1 MKKNSIIYLLGA
13 ILLISFSILPI
24 SDLNNTDDQQESW
37 EPPTQPRTLEVG
49 QEEWWNASYA
59 YRMQIN
65 VTNPGATD
73 FVDTYAS
80 ISFNYTFFVEQE
92 PSKMNGSMKDIRI
105 VENDI
110 LRPYYIQK
118 DFPAADMAR
127 VWFRTNCS
135 ADTSEFDTFMYYG
148 NDTLE
153 FDNTYR
159 LSYNPM
165 GVMWQTF
172 DEIYTHPVT
181 FAETI
186 QDSSQS
192 NDGDIVLNPV
202 LSADAKAGNSM
213 YFGGDSNRGYV
224 NLGNPT
230 DLQITG
236 DQTIAM
242 WIKPQQLYNR
252 QNPYAKAYG
261 GEGTITLETSGSFSY
276 YYGQGGGNTSPYQGF
291 GSGTGT
297 ATAGNWVHIAI
308 VRDLTSGQLRWY
320 EDGGLANQAAAV
332 YNPATVSSLD
342 AIIVEGYVS
351 NFWGYIDEL
360 HIFNASLSVT
370 EINRLRDYTYSCNA
384 ELLDEVEQG
393 AQVEITIRDVDG
405 LPVPNAEVSLYNATD
420 EIAFTEYSDNSG
432 LAIFSTID
440 YGYYNVT
447 VNYTLQEKGVEETVF
462 NGTAT
467 NGFMYFTGLVEE
479 HTFYVDLW
487 AIDFSVFDADGEIM
501 DYGYVEV
508 YNNSGRTE
516 LFANL
521 TLNHGSGTQVFRW
534 LNASSYYY
542 DVYYHNE
549 DYSNGTVLLNN
560 NTIDRTDLANTISY
574 NINETSSGS
583 FYSTNTIYADGSNST
598 FINSTRLINATLYVS
613 DIVDDLDKIDLY
625 YIDAQGNPIKMIDAS
640 ETYTTETEDTIEV
653 QLADSFN
660 AYGLKIDIFGTNN
673 TQCDGEVEV
682 NFTQTTS
689 QGITG
694 NISKISLQI
703 IDQGNYAPV
712 PGVVVHVY
720 DNVTGNSLVNL
731 TTDDDGYAHGVQNSD
746 LDFWYLQGTYN
757 FTLEF
762 FNTGKNFKVNYT
774 DPGQWSPTD
783 WVLDYNYTLS
793 ENSSLIFEIQLDM
806 SEFKTDIYIHNEP
819 SVVDW
824 GDMMTFEVNFTYSE
838 PGDSDQPMTS
848 PDWITCSITG
858 SIVHSVDMGHIGGG
872 IFRAIVD
879 SRLFSAGTAESMLTV
894 EINGEKAGYLDP
906 NSLLFLVTLNPI
918 ETKVSL
924 HDYADSMTEITDD
937 TITAYYNENVNL
949 SIAYLEDQTDAKISG
964 ATVSYYWDYGADT
977 DVQEDPLNL
986 GYYTIDIFTGDA
998 PNIGK
1003 YGLYMTISLENY
1015 TYQTTVAFI
1024 EILARPTVL
1033 NSTGTNET
1041 QELLRITKTLYE
1053 SEEYLFNFT
1062 YREVIGNQE
1071 LINNTDVSSF
1081 TWQYVTGDT
1090 DGQSDLILLP
1100 DGTYQ
1105 LDFNTSNRA
1114 VGDYIILV
1122 TLSKSNFEQ
1131 RQAMIFIT
1139 IEKRIINYQFLGDF
1153 NGPSLEKVAGNE
1165 LLFSVSLKDNVTGN
1179 PLLNATVVI
1188 TFEDGKAPITLSDD
1202 DNDGVYTATVTYSKE
1217 DINAFFRDN
1226 SFPGT
1231 LTISVEYYSQIEKTI
1246 FITVKMDEIFEGFPT
1261 FYLLLGAA
1269 GLAILVG
1276 SLVGYKLVQN
1286 ARIPAFVK
1294 MINKVIS
1301 DISGKKT
1308 ISDENISVSAKE
1320 EMIEMFDDY
1329 WKLIDLDL
1337 RDILGLN
1344 KKSVPTDEII
1354 SSSEE
1359 ATGGI

>member
-1 MKKNSIIYLLGA
+1 MKKKSIIYLLGA

-24 SDLNNTDDQQESW
+24 SDLNSTDDQQESW
-37 EPPTQPRTLEVG
+37 DHPTEPRNLEVG

-80 ISFNYTFFVEQE
+80 VSFNYTFYVDEGN
-92 PSKMNGSMKDIRI
+92 MNENMKDVRI

-118 DFPAADMAR
+118 DFPSADLAR

-181 FAETI
+181 FAQTI

-202 LSADAKAGNSM
+202 LSTDAKAGKSM

-224 NLGNPT
+224 NLGNPV

-242 WIKPQQLYNR
+242 WVKPQQLYNR

-297 ATAGNWVHIAI
+297 ASAGNWVHIAI

-320 EDGGLANQAAAV
+320 EDGGLANQASAV
-332 YNPATVSSLD
+332 YNPAYTSTLD
-342 AIIVEGYVS
+342 AIIGEGYVS

-360 HIFNASLSVT
+360 HIFNASLSIT

-405 LPVPNAEVSLYNATD
+405 LPVPDAEVSLYNSSGL
-420 EIAFTEYSDNSG
+420 AFTEFSDNSG
-432 LAIFSTID
+432 LTIFTTID
-440 YGYYNVT
+440 YGYYNMT
-447 VNYTLQEKGVEETVF
+447 VNYTLQETGVEETVF
-462 NGTAT
+462 TGNAT
-467 NGFMYFTGLVEE
+467 NGFLHFTGLLEE
-479 HTFYVDLW
+479 ETFYVDLW
-487 AIDFSVFDADGEIM
+487 SIDFSVFDADGDIM

-508 YNNSGRTE
+508 YDSTKTT
-516 LFANL
+516 LYANL

-534 LNASSYYY
+534 LNTSSYYY
-542 DVYYHNE
+542 KVYYHNE
-549 DYSNGTVLLNN
+549 DYSDGTVLLNDT
-560 NTIDRTDLANTISY
+560 TIDRTNLTNSITY
-574 NINETSSGS
+574 NVNETSTGDFHS
-583 FYSTNTIYADGSNST
+583 NNIIYADGSNST
-598 FINSTRLINATLYVS
+598 FINCTRLVNATIYVS
-613 DIVDDLDKIDLY
+613 EIVDKLDKIDIY
-625 YIDAQGNPIKMIDAS
+625 YINDQGDSVKIIDAS
-640 ETYTTETEDTIEV
+640 KTYTSETEDTIEV

-660 AYGLKIDIFGTNN
+660 AYGLEIDIYGTNN
-673 TQCDGEVEV
+673 TQQCNGTVEV
-682 NFTQTTS
+682 NYTQTTS
-689 QGITG
+689 QRITG
-694 NISKISLQI
+694 NMSKISLRI
-703 IDQGNYAPV
+703 IDENNYDPV
-712 PGVVVHVY
+712 SGVIVHIY
-720 DNVTGNSLVNL
+720 NNETGISLVNL
-731 TTDDDGYAHGVQNSD
+731 TTDVDGYARGVQNSD
-746 LDFWYLQGTYN
+746 LEFWYLQGTYN

-762 FNTGKNFKVNYT
+762 FGKDKFFNVNYT
-774 DPGQWSPTD
+774 DPGQWNATNVD
-783 WVLDYNYTLS
+783 NYNYTVS
-793 ENSSLIFEIQLDM
+793 NASTLIFEIRIDM
-806 SEFKTDIYIHNEP
+806 SLFQTEISSHSQPIE
-819 SVVDW
+819 VDW

-838 PGDSDQPMTS
+838 PGEINQPLTD
-848 PDWITCSITG
+848 PDWITCTITG
-858 SIVHSVDMGHIGGG
+858 SIVHSVDMSHIGGG
-872 IFRAIVD
+872 IFRATVD
-879 SRLFSAGTAESMLTV
+879 SSLFSAGTAPTMLIV
-894 EINGEKAGYLDP
+894 EVNGQKAGYLDP
-906 NSLLFLVTLNPI
+906 DALLFLVTLNPI
-918 ETKVSL
+918 ATKVSL
-924 HDYADSMTEITDD
+924 HDYANGMAELTDD
-937 TITAYYNENVNL
+937 TISAYYADNVNL
-949 SIAYLEDQTDAKISG
+949 SVAYIEDQTDIKISG
-964 ATVSYYWDYGADT
+964 ATLSYYWDYGADT
-977 DVQEDPLNL
+977 NVQEDPLNS
-986 GYYTIDIFTGDA
+986 GYYTIDISTGDA

-1003 YGLYMTISLENY
+1003 YGIHITISRDNY
-1015 TYQTTVAFI
+1015 TYQTIVAFI
-1024 EILARPTVL
+1024 DILARPTVL
-1033 NSTGTNET
+1033 SSTDTDET
-1041 QELLRITKTLYE
+1041 QELLRITKNLYE

-1062 YREVIGNQE
+1062 YSEVLGSQE
-1071 LINNTDVSSF
+1071 LIDNTDVSSF
-1081 TWQYVTGDT
+1081 TWQYSTGDT
-1090 DGQSDLILLP
+1090 NGQGDLTLLP

-1105 LDFNTSNRA
+1105 LDFNTSSRA

-1122 TLSKSNFEQ
+1122 TLSKSNFDQ
-1131 RQAMIFIT
+1131 RQAMLFIS
-1139 IEKRIINYQFLGDF
+1139 IEKRNIDYEFLGDF
-1153 NGPSLEKVAGNE
+1153 DGPSLVKVAGNA

-1179 PLLNATVVI
+1179 PLFNATVVI
-1188 TFEDGKAPITLSDD
+1188 SFDDGKQSIVLTDE
-1202 DNDGVYTATVTYSKE
+1202 DNEGVYTATITYSKE
-1217 DINAFFRDN
+1217 EINAFFRDN
-1226 SFPGT
+1226 SFYGT
-1231 LTISVEYYSQIEKTI
+1231 LTIDVDTYTQVEKTI
-1246 FITVKMDEIFEGFPT
+1246 LISIKMDEVFEGFPT

-1269 GLAILVG
+1269 GLVILVG

-1286 ARIPAFVK
+1286 AQIPAFVK

-1308 ISDENISVSAKE
+1308 ISDGNISVSAKE
-1320 EMIEMFDDY
+1320 EIIEKFDEY
-1329 WKLIDLDL
+1329 WKLLDLDL
-1337 RDILGLN
+1337 NEILGLT
-1344 KKSVPTDEII
+1344 KGSVPSDEIL

-1359 ATGGI
+1359 STGGI